1 MTACS
6 SQLTWISM
14 VTESTW
20 AENSTSTSSQIVIPH
35 NGRADVSKLTQ
46 AMIDS
51 ARAKQYRNELPT
63 GIVGPMAG
71 AEFTFQMYMVGHGST
86 TSGATTATEFENAMA
101 WIVGAGVV
109 SASAGTTV
117 NGAGTA
123 TTITTTSSGQFA
135 PGGLFRVGVAGDG
148 RGGGQWGVVDTC
160 ATTTLTSETAFAAA
174 PTTGTPDV
182 VFSAYNA
189 YTKETACDM
198 TSKRFFVKTADTQ
211 WCLHGCFLKSY
222 TISGYNPGE
231 LPMIEVTVG
240 VSWFEPISA
249 TFPDTTALSWTTQP
263 VPVGG
268 GQIWLQTYGTTT
280 YPTSTIA
287 AVRSFSLSVTAG
299 VQPLMTHAG
308 VSAYQVI
315 GGASRV
321 PDQITCSVIL
331 DAGGASANPT
341 WWAAFLTNTRWHLLA
356 GLSTAAGSALACY
369 LPNLAFT
376 GNRPTQIDSDG
387 LNRVQLDFK
396 AGTDTAETASELSLS
411 SMRWGFA

>member
-6 SQLTWISM
+6 SQLTWLSM

-20 AENSTSTSSQIVIPH
+20 AENSTSTSSQVVIPH

-51 ARAKQYRNELPT
+51 ARAKQYRNEVPT
-63 GIVGPMAG
+63 GILGPMG
-71 AEFTFQMYMVGHGST
+71 GEFTFQMYLVGHGLT
-86 TSGATTATEFENAMA
+86 TSGATSATDFESLMA

-109 SASAGTTV
+109 SAASGTTI
-117 NGAGTA
+117 NGVGTA
-123 TTITTTSSGQFA
+123 TALTTTSSGQFA

-174 PTTGTPDV
+174 PTSGTPDV
-182 VFSAYNA
+182 VFSAYNV
-189 YTKETACDM
+189 YTLETSCAM
-198 TSKRFFVKTADTQ
+198 TSKRLFIKTADTQ

-249 TFPDTTALSWTTQP
+249 TFPDTTGYNWTTQP

-268 GQIWLQTYGTTT
+268 GQIWLNTYGTAT

-299 VQPLMTHAG
+299 VVPLMGHNG
-308 VSAYQVI
+308 VSAYQTIV
-315 GGASRV
+315 GASRV
-321 PDQITCSVIL
+321 PDQITCSLIL
-331 DAGGASANPT
+331 DAGGASATPT
-341 WWAAFLTNTRWHLLA
+341 WWTNFATNARWHLLA

-387 LNRVQLDFK
+387 LNRVQVDFK
-396 AGTDTAETASELSLS
+396 AGTDTAETASDLALSA
-411 SMRWGFA
+411 MRWGFA

>member
-71 AEFTFQMYMVGHGST
+71 AEFTFQMYLVGHGST

-109 SASAGTTV
+109 TAASGTTV

-160 ATTTLTSETAFAAA
+160 VTTTLTSETAFAAA

-189 YTKETACDM
+189 YTLETSCAM
-198 TSKRFFVKTADTQ
+198 TSKRFFIKTADTQ
-211 WCLHGCFLKSY
+211 WCLHGCFLKGY

-268 GQIWLQTYGTTT
+268 GQIWLNTYGTTT

-308 VSAYQVI
+308 VSAYQTI

-341 WWAAFLTNTRWHLLA
+341 WWAAFLTNARWHLLA

-396 AGTDTAETASELSLS
+396 AGTDTTETASELSLS

>member
-1 MTACS
+1 M
-6 SQLTWISM
+6 
-14 VTESTW
+14 
-20 AENSTSTSSQIVIPH
+20 
-35 NGRADVSKLTQ
+35 
-46 AMIDS
+46 
-51 ARAKQYRNELPT
+51 
-63 GIVGPMAG
+63 
-71 AEFTFQMYMVGHGST
+71 
-86 TSGATTATEFENAMA
+86 
-101 WIVGAGVV
+101 
-109 SASAGTTV
+109 
-117 NGAGTA
+117 
-123 TTITTTSSGQFA
+123 
-135 PGGLFRVGVAGDG
+135 AGDG

-160 ATTTLTSETAFAAA
+160 VTTTLTSETAFAAA

-189 YTKETACDM
+189 YTLETPCAM
-198 TSKRFFVKTADTQ
+198 TSKRFFIKTADTQ
-211 WCLHGCFLKSY
+211 WCLHGCFPKSY
-222 TISGYNPGE
+222 TISGLNPGE
-231 LPMIEVTVG
+231 LPMIEVTLG

-249 TFPDTTALSWTTQP
+249 TFPDLTGYSWTTQP

-268 GQIWLQTYGTTT
+268 GQIWLNTYGTTT

-299 VQPLMTHAG
+299 VQPLVTHAG
-308 VSAYQVI
+308 VTYQTI

-341 WWAAFLTNTRWHLLA
+341 WWAAFLTNARWHLLA

-396 AGTDTAETASELSLS
+396 AGTDTTETASELSLS
-411 SMRWGFA
+411 AMRWGFA

>member
-71 AEFTFQMYMVGHGST
+71 AEFTFQMYLVGHGST

-109 SASAGTTV
+109 TAASGTTV

-160 ATTTLTSETAFAAA
+160 VTTTLTSETAFAAA

-189 YTKETACDM
+189 YTLETSCAM
-198 TSKRFFVKTADTQ
+198 TSKRFFIKTADTQ
-211 WCLHGCFLKSY
+211 WCLHGCFLKGY

-268 GQIWLQTYGTTT
+268 GQIWLNTYGTTT

-308 VSAYQVI
+308 GAYQPI

-341 WWAAFLTNTRWHLLA
+341 WWAAFLTNARWHLLA

-396 AGTDTAETASELSLS
+396 AGTDTTETASELSLS

>member
-14 VTESTW
+14 TAESAW
-20 AENSTSTSSQIVIPH
+20 AENSQSTASQVVIPH
-35 NGRADVSKLTQ
+35 NGRADVTKLTQ

-51 ARAKQYRNELPT
+51 ARAKQYRNEVPT

-71 AEFTFQMYMVGHGST
+71 AEFTFQMYIVGHGTT
-86 TSGATTATEFENAMA
+86 TSGATTATDFETTMA
-101 WIVGAGVV
+101 WIIGAGVV
-109 SASAGTTV
+109 TAASGTTI
-117 NGAGTA
+117 AGVSTVTSLA
-123 TTITTTSSGQFA
+123 TTSSGQFA
-135 PGGLFRVGVAGDG
+135 PGGLLRVGVKNDG
-148 RGGGQWGVVDTC
+148 RADGQWSVVDTC
-160 ATTTLTSETAFAAA
+160 VTTTTVVEAAFAAA

-189 YTKETACDM
+189 YTKETSCDM
-198 TSKRFFVKTADTQ
+198 TSKRFFIKTADTQ

-222 TISGYNPGE
+222 TISGYAPGE

-263 VPVGG
+263 VPVAA
-268 GQIWLQTYGTTT
+268 GQIWLQVYGTTT

-287 AVRSFSLSVTAG
+287 AVRSCSISVTPG
-299 VQPLMTHAG
+299 VAILPTHAG
-308 VSAYQVI
+308 VSPYQVV
-315 GGASRV
+315 GGATRT
-321 PDQITCSVIL
+321 PDAISVSVVL

-341 WWAAFLTNTRWHLLA
+341 WWANWLTNARWHLLA
-356 GLSTAAGSALACY
+356 GLSTAPGAAVACY
-369 LPNLAFT
+369 LPNLTYT
-376 GNRPTQIDSDG
+376 GNRPTQMDG
-387 LNRVQLDFK
+387 DGVNRVQVDFK

-411 SMRWGFA
+411 AMRWGFA

>member
-71 AEFTFQMYMVGHGST
+71 AEFTFQMYLVGHGST

-109 SASAGTTV
+109 TAASGTTV

-160 ATTTLTSETAFAAA
+160 VTTTLTSETAFAAA

-189 YTKETACDM
+189 YTLETSCAM
-198 TSKRFFVKTADTQ
+198 TSKRFFIKTADTQ
-211 WCLHGCFLKSY
+211 WCLHGCFLKGY

-268 GQIWLQTYGTTT
+268 GQIWLNTYGTTT

-308 VSAYQVI
+308 VSAYQTI

-341 WWAAFLTNTRWHLLA
+341 WWAAFLTNARWHLLA